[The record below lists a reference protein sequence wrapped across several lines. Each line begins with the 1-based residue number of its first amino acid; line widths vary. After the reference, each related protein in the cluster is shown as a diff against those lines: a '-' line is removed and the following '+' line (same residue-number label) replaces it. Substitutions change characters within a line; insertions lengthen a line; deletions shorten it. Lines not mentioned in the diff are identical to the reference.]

1 MPCRQF
7 IAIAALCGAFGVA
20 SGYAIFL
27 YYPQIRE
34 DPISFVFSLGVAAV
48 VSYLIEWLR
57 ELIRSGEIE
66 SHGHSTLRSIGTL
79 GIVLFFEL
87 FVSAY
92 HASAERGPK
101 DISQAAMDL
110 LGPDSQ
116 DKAVASYTVFF
127 VAGCWVV
134 VGAMLSVWLARQVG
148 RGHGSVTIPRVVSAG
163 GSGAIG
169 GFLIAPA
176 VILLYILCGRL
187 VLTFY
192 VFIKGATLDARR
204 APWSW
209 TDLHSRGQRFGEDL
223 LNFVASL
230 PIILLSEAARGDEHP
245 HLYWAAFI
253 GLLFFWVWLVRRK
266 LLGNPLTFALLVGL
280 FFSTI
285 GAFLRA
291 GLTVLQQIW
300 QKRLPEL
307 GSALLL
313 GAIVW
318 TIPGLLLG
326 ALVPLLRVPS
336 RSQKEWAL
344 IGYGAAALLILATL
358 LRFLLS
364 TTEQDYWWWPFI
376 PALLAAIA
384 GLLFHRGMPVREFW
398 PLAALCV
405 AGGISGATSIAQQV
419 TFVGVLQ
426 NLHKIDE
433 MQPPEWP
440 HISTTSEP
448 ATGPKET
455 TREVTKQVN
464 GGMAESAE
472 DSSKILELAVSGSV
486 GFWITVGLLACWS
499 LYEHDPEVE
508 NEAAE

>member
-1 MPCRQF
+1 MPSRHF
-7 IAIAALCGAFGVA
+7 IAIAALCGAFGVG

-27 YYPQIRE
+27 YYPHIRE
-34 DPISFVFSLGVAAV
+34 DPISFLFSLGVAAV

-66 SHGHSTLRSIGTL
+66 SHEHSMLRSIGTL

-92 HASAERGPK
+92 HASAERGPEA
-101 DISQAAMDL
+101 ISKAAMDL
-110 LGPDSQ
+110 LGPDSR
-116 DKAVASYTVFF
+116 DNSVASYTVYFA
-127 VAGCWVV
+127 AGCWVV
-134 VGAMLSVWLARQVG
+134 VGAMLSIWLARQVG
-148 RGHGSVTIPRVVSAG
+148 RGHGSVTIPRVVSAA

-176 VILLYILCGRL
+176 VIFLYILCGRL
-187 VLTFY
+187 FMTFS
-192 VFIKGATLDARR
+192 VFVEGATIDAKRS
-204 APWSW
+204 PWSW
-209 TDLHSRGQRFGEDL
+209 ADLHLGSGRFGEVL

-230 PIILLSEAARGDEHP
+230 PIMLLSEAAHRNVQ
-245 HLYWAAFI
+245 LYWAAFI
-253 GLLFFWVWLVRRK
+253 ALLFFWVWLVRRK
-266 LLGNPLTFALLVGL
+266 MLGNPLTFALLVGL

-285 GAFLRA
+285 GAFLSA

-300 QKRLPEL
+300 QKGLPSL

-318 TIPGLLLG
+318 TIPGVLLG

-336 RSQKEWAL
+336 HSRKEWAL
-344 IGYGAAALLILATL
+344 IGYGAAALLMVATL
-358 LRFLLS
+358 LRFLLG
-364 TTEQDYWWWPFI
+364 TTDQDYWWWPFI

-419 TFVGVLQ
+419 TFAGVLQ

-433 MQPPEWP
+433 MQQPEWP
-440 HISTTSEP
+440 HTPTISEP
-448 ATGPKET
+448 PTGPKET
-455 TREVTKQVN
+455 TREATKQAN
-464 GGMAESAE
+464 GGMEESAE
-472 DSSKILELAVSGSV
+472 DRSKILELAVSGSV

-508 NEAAE
+508 NAATE